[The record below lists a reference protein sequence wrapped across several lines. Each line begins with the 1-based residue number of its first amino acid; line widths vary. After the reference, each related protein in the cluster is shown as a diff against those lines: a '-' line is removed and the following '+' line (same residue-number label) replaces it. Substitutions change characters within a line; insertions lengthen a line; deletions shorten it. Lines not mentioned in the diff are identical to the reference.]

1 MRCPNCGELL
11 PDNATVCAFC
21 NTDLMKRQVPPAET
35 PPQAP
40 LTGAQ
45 TVFTQQTGGAQQK
58 DAGGAQAT
66 PSQAPVQVNVVLGQQ
81 PAQPQ
86 GTAPAAARPAT
97 ASGVLVLLLNFFF
110 PGVGTIVAGSP
121 GRGVT
126 QILLYFLVGVPL
138 ALIVI
143 GWFVILAIWIWAL
156 VDAVNYMNRGY
167 I

>member
-1 MRCPNCGELL
+1 
-11 PDNATVCAFC
+11 
-21 NTDLMKRQVPPAET
+21 
-35 PPQAP
+35 
-40 LTGAQ
+40 
-45 TVFTQQTGGAQQK
+45 
-58 DAGGAQAT
+58 
-66 PSQAPVQVNVVLGQQ
+66 
-81 PAQPQ
+81 
-86 GTAPAAARPAT
+86 
-97 ASGVLVLLLNFFF
+97 LLNFFF